1 MSKKITGFLGWLIS
15 LSVPVVLT
23 AAVIRLLLSPLFI
36 NIEYR
41 LPHFPED
48 RYGFSTEERRYYGN
62 LTRRYLVSGE
72 DIDVLRQLTF
82 ESGDPLFL
90 ERELRH
96 LVDVKVVLRGLFAA
110 AWTASGIL
118 ILTGAAASYERE
130 YLPGYLRT
138 VARGGR
144 LTAGLIAAVLMLS
157 LISFNTF
164 FTGFHRIFFEGDSW
178 LFRFSDT
185 LIRLFPLQ
193 FWQDVFLVFGL
204 LTAGLGTLLGW
215 LLPKSVRP

>member
-1 MSKKITGFLGWLIS
+1 MSKKITGLLGWLIS

-48 RYGFSTEERRYYGN
+48 RYGFSTEERLYYGD

-118 ILTGAAASYERE
+118 ILTGAAAFYQRE
-130 YLPGYLRT
+130 YLPGYLMSA
-138 VARGGR
+138 ARGGW
-144 LTAGLIAAVLMLS
+144 LTAGLIAAVLTLS

-164 FTGFHRIFFEGDSW
+164 FTGFHQIFFEGDSW

-193 FWQDVFLVFGL
+193 FWQDVFLVFGM
-204 LTAGLGTLLGW
+204 LTAGLGALLGW